1 MESDSA
7 ARHGLAVSVYFC
19 CHVYSGT
26 TDSVRVFQ
34 METTSAARLGLAVVY
49 SGTPNFVR
57 AFQMEAASAACLGI
71 AVSVYFRC
79 HVYSGTTDFVMVF
92 QMEPD
97 TAARLGFSCCL
108 QRHP

>member
-1 MESDSA
+1 
-7 ARHGLAVSVYFC
+7 
-19 CHVYSGT
+19 
-26 TDSVRVFQ
+26 

-79 HVYSGTTDFVMVF
+79 HVYSGTTDFVRAF
-92 QMEPD
+92 QMNPILRPALVFLLF
-97 TAARLGFSCCL
+97 TAASLILSGCSRQKPLVQPAL
-108 QRHP
+108 V